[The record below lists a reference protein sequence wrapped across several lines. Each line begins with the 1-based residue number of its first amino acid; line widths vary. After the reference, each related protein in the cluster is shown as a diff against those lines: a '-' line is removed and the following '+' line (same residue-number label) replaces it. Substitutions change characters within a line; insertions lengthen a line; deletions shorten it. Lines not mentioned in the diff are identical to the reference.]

1 MRTVSTSIF
10 SNPTHADLPL
20 SCMLDIVGARF
31 HCAICDSVDICANC
45 ESAGLP
51 GNLDAADGGHDS
63 SHIMIKIPYPLDSA
77 ELQTASRRAIDL
89 WRGRDAASVGV
100 SLPRSKPSSVV
111 SGYAR
116 TVVGSAAAPVYAQM
130 QQQARHINTQPG
142 IPEHIH
148 HSLSLLCS
156 QPLAKIRI
164 VHRIQICIYV
174 SYTYCASLFTAD
186 PFG

>member
-1 MRTVSTSIF
+1 
-10 SNPTHADLPL
+10 
-20 SCMLDIVGARF
+20 MLDIVGARF

-116 TVVGSAAAPVYAQM
+116 TVVGSAAAPVYD
-130 QQQARHINTQPG
+130 
-142 IPEHIH
+142 H
-148 HSLSLLCS
+148 H
-156 QPLAKIRI
+156 LACDAFDR
-164 VHRIQICIYV
+164 VRWSRFV
-174 SYTYCASLFTAD
+174 
-186 PFG
+186 